1 MKRVPRLLLSG
12 LLSLLALVALAA
24 ALFAYFLY
32 TPEPE
37 LPQLSGTHSKA
48 TMEVA
53 GVNAA
58 TEPMCPRACP
68 RGRPWCW

>member
-12 LLSLLALVALAA
+12 LLNLLALVALAA

-53 GVNAA
+53 GVKRSYR
-58 TEPMCPRACP
+58 T
-68 RGRPWCW
+68 